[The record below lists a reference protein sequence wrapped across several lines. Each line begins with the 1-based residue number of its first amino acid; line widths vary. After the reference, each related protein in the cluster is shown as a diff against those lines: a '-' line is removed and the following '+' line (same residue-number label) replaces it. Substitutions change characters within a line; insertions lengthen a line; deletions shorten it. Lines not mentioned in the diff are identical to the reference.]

1 MPDILYV
8 TENQRLAKDA
18 DNILLRHFTTFWS
31 ADDDAVILHCQ
42 RVEKGKKVKRY
53 KNYGKEKRIDAESA
67 FQLQG
72 DDSLEMGG
80 ETW

>member
-1 MPDILYV
+1 LPDILYA

-42 RVEKGKKVKRY
+42 RVEKGKIVKKVKKLWQRE
-53 KNYGKEKRIDAESA
+53 KN
-67 FQLQG
+67 
-72 DDSLEMGG
+72 
-80 ETW
+80 